1 MEPSGSERTL
11 QRVGRGLRR
20 RCAAGGR
27 SSGSTL
33 RVRCRN
39 SGRRAD
45 QGEMAERLWEVA
57 DLSLPSHVVLFG
69 QQAEI
74 VGQTD
79 EPLEQGT
86 SLLDTAVERER
97 ADQPKRAGKELSL
110 VAGQPV
116 VRVGG
121 RVARDEAVSAEVAR
135 DRVDR
140 AGDPLVGAGKEP
152 HERDGEDTRVEL
164 LGSIVLGEG
173 APLAVVALLADLPVD
188 LVAGL
193 LPAVQRRFQTE
204 LLAESN
210 RPVEHDPGHD
220 LGVREVATRSA
231 GLPDAVVGLTPDRL
245 DVVDDSAPTRPE
257 SLLDP
262 ANDRRADECDSEDLA
277 VDVELEL
284 FGSGVA
290 DADRFRALVPGELLQ
305 LELGEAP
312 LAADSVHDLDLCRV
326 ARADPKEVVA
336 EAERLLGVA
345 AGEQRLQCEH

>member
-193 LPAVQRRFQTE
+193 LPALQRRFQTE

-210 RPVEHDPGHD
+210 GAVEHDPRHD
-220 LGVREVATRSA
+220 LGVGVVAPRPA
-231 GLPDAVVGLTPDRL
+231 AFPDSVVRLAPDRL
-245 DVVDDSAPTRPE
+245 DMLDYRPPARPE
-257 SLLDP
+257 PLLDR
-262 ANDRRADECDSEDLA
+262 ARERRTEEPDCDDFP

-290 DADRFRALVPGELLQ
+290 DADRFRALVPRELLQ
-305 LELGEAP
+305 LELGQTP
-312 LAADSVHDLDLCRV
+312 AAVDRVHDL
-326 ARADPKEVVA
+326 
-336 EAERLLGVA
+336 
-345 AGEQRLQCEH
+345 